1 MSDQPSNNPATNAQA
16 LSLPDPVLVALSVSG
31 IDPARF
37 CAVIDAFGPLP
48 NDGQVELVNRLI
60 EARDGY
66 LSHRMWKCDK
76 AMPQGARRERLK
88 EIGTTA
94 GRLRRLLH
102 RDGALPKPWN
112 LHPAITLALPE
123 LCRTGSQHRPNQIWD
138 PPQGLSLL
146 EAMLTDLVEV
156 GAQADA
162 IFEAPFPKTH
172 GGERREGHEP
182 ATGLVYRLIEVYE
195 DLRARFPDS
204 GPRSAFGKP
213 LLQFVRAGL
222 AFAVS
227 TRTIYVDEKY
237 LQSPEAAY
245 VEAKLPT
252 RLTDAAIKRIFERHR
267 PS

>member
-1 MSDQPSNNPATNAQA
+1 MSDQRSDNPATNAQA
-16 LSLPDPVLVALSVSG
+16 LSLPRPVLVALSILG

-37 CAVIDAFGPLP
+37 CAVIDAFGPLS
-48 NDGQVELVNRLI
+48 NDGQVGLVNQLI

-66 LSHRMWKCDK
+66 LSHRMWKCDTGTQ
-76 AMPQGARRERLK
+76 PGLRRKRLK
-88 EIGTTA
+88 EIASPPVSCCGCSIATE
-94 GRLRRLLH
+94 
-102 RDGALPKPWN
+102 PWN
-112 LHPAITLALPE
+112 PHPAATLALPQ
-123 LCRTGSQHRPNQIWD
+123 LCRIASEHRPNQIWD

-146 EAMLTDLVEV
+146 GAMLANLAKVA
-156 GAQADA
+156 AQADA

-195 DLRARFPDS
+195 DLHARFPDS

-227 TRTIYVDEKY
+227 TRTSYLGDKY
-237 LQSPEAAY
+237 LQPPETAY
-245 VEAKLPT
+245 VEADLPT
-252 RLTDAAIKRIFERHR
+252 RLTDAAIKRIFERHK